1 MSEEGDIKS
10 DGDTQGVN
18 AAKGGINDPASIIP
32 DNMRQAIM
40 DMINMEVQKGV
51 DVEMKIQMD
60 KINVEMTRLKGLLE
74 ALQKPKSGLAPRPSG
89 I

>member
-40 DMINMEVQKGV
+40 DMINMEV
-51 DVEMKIQMD
+51 
-60 KINVEMTRLKGLLE
+60 
-74 ALQKPKSGLAPRPSG
+74 
-89 I
+89 